1 MTRDI
6 VKDPSRSPPCDIEIR
21 RRPISEHQDSV
32 RDITLGTLAQNKDPL
47 VADGHASGDG
57 HHNNKDRVG
66 GVREEWRSIALLL
79 FLYLLQGI
87 PLGLGSAVPLLLQNR
102 RISYKEQALFSLVT
116 WPFSVKLLWA
126 PIVDSLYSSRF
137 GRRKSWLVP
146 TQYAIGLSFFW
157 LSSHVRFL
165 LGDEEGG
172 STTKPSVLM
181 LTLIFMSL
189 NFLAATQDIAV
200 DGWALTML
208 SRRHVGYASTCNSVG
223 QTAGY
228 ILGNVVLLALESA
241 DFCNRYL
248 RSVPHKDG
256 IVTLDGFLYFWGILF
271 MVTTTLVA
279 LLKHEQDASTT
290 DEDGHPDLGI
300 TQTYKM
306 ALRIFQ
312 LPSVRT
318 QCIFLLTCKVG
329 FAAADNVT
337 GLKLL
342 QAGLRR
348 ENLALLAIPMVPVQI
363 MLPFMISKH
372 TGGHRPLNVFFKA
385 YPYRLFLGLMFM
397 VLLHWTYH
405 VKNTDGTF
413 PIYYYT
419 VIVVV
424 YAVHQVTVYSC
435 SVSMVAFHARVSDP
449 AIGGTYM
456 TLLNT
461 IANLGSNWPA
471 TLSLW
476 MVDSLTFTQC
486 VGATKGWLRCSS
498 KEDHDACSSQRGTCE
513 TMLDGYNIEMVL
525 CIMLGFL
532 WLLYARQKAHW
543 LQSLPQSAWKCN

>member
-1 MTRDI
+1 MR
-6 VKDPSRSPPCDIEIR
+6 K
-21 RRPISEHQDSV
+21 RPISEHQDSV
-32 RDITLGTLAQNKDPL
+32 GDGTLAQTKDPL
-47 VADGHASGDG
+47 LKDGRASGDS
-57 HHNNKDRVG
+57 HHNDKDRVG

-165 LGDEEGG
+165 LGDEEG
-172 STTKPSVLM
+172 SSETQPSVLM
-181 LTLIFMSL
+181 LTLIFLSL

-228 ILGNVVLLALESA
+228 ILGNVVFLALESA

-279 LLKHEQDASTT
+279 LLKQERDASTT
-290 DEDGHPDLGI
+290 DEDGHSDLGI
-300 TQTYKM
+300 AQTYKM

-312 LPSVRT
+312 LPSMEHST
-318 QCIFLLTCKVG
+318 KWPAAMQWLL
-329 FAAADNVT
+329 
-337 GLKLL
+337 
-342 QAGLRR
+342 
-348 ENLALLAIPMVPVQI
+348 
-363 MLPFMISKH
+363 
-372 TGGHRPLNVFFKA
+372 
-385 YPYRLFLGLMFM
+385 LGMAFM
-397 VLLHWTYH
+397 VLIHWTYH
-405 VKNTDGTF
+405 VKNPDGTF
-413 PIYYYT
+413 PIYYYI

-435 SVSMVAFHARVSDP
+435 FVSLMAFHARVSDP

-461 IANLGSNWPA
+461 ITNLGSNWPA

-476 MVDSLTFTQC
+476 MVDSLTFKRC
-486 VGATKGWLRCSS
+486 VGATKGWLHCSS
-498 KEDHDACSSQRGTCE
+498 KEDHDACSSQRGICNT
-513 TMLDGYNIEMVL
+513 TLDGYNIEMVL

-532 WLLYARQKAHW
+532 WLLYARRKAHW
-543 LQSLPQSAWKCN
+543 LQSLPQSAWKCT

>member
-6 VKDPSRSPPCDIEIR
+6 VKVPSRSPPCDIEIR

-32 RDITLGTLAQNKDPL
+32 RDITLGTLAQNKDPS

-87 PLGLGSAVPLLLQNR
+87 PLGLSSAVPLLLQNR
-102 RISYKEQALFSLVT
+102 RISYKEQALFSFVT

-157 LSSHVRFL
+157 LSSHVRSL

-172 STTKPSVLM
+172 STTQPSVLL

-256 IVTLDGFLYFWGILF
+256 IVTLDGFLYFSGILF

-279 LLKHEQDASTT
+279 LLKHEQDASNP

-300 TQTYKM
+300 AQTYKM

-318 QCIFLLTCKVG
+318 QCIFLLTCQVG

-385 YPYRLFLGLMFM
+385 YPYRLLLGLMFM
-397 VLLHWTYH
+397 VLLHWTYI
-405 VKNTDGTF
+405 KNTDGTF

-424 YAVHQVTVYSC
+424 YVVHQVTVYSC
-435 SVSMVAFHARVSDP
+435 CVSLVAFHARVSDP

-498 KEDHDACSSQRGTCE
+498 IEDHD
-513 TMLDGYNIEMVL
+513 
-525 CIMLGFL
+525 
-532 WLLYARQKAHW
+532 KAHW
-543 LQSLPQSAWKCN
+543 LQSLPQSAWKCK